1 MTRPRTRPQPRGGD
15 GKFVRTIEAAQ
26 RDAEAARLRERG
38 HTYRQIAAELGYAD
52 AGEAHHAVNRA
63 FAAIP
68 AEGVAELR
76 AQMLAQLDYLTRE
89 AIKVLEARHVTVS
102 NGKVVTL
109 HGEPVVDDA
118 PALQAIDRL
127 LRIQERKADLVPGL
141 KAPKRMEVVTLD
153 WLDAQIATL
162 TAEVD
167 ARAGELE
174 RADAEQAAAAAP
186 AAQPPG

>member
-1 MTRPRTRPQPRGGD
+1 MTRPRTRQQPRGGD
-15 GKFVRTIEAAQ
+15 GKFVRTVEAAA

-38 HTYRQIAAELGYAD
+38 CTYRQIAAELGYAD
-52 AGEAHHAVNRA
+52 AGEAHHAVSRA

-68 AEGVAELR
+68 MDGVAELR
-76 AQMLAQLDYLTRE
+76 AQMLAQLDYATRE

-109 HGEPVVDDA
+109 NGEPVLDDA

-162 TAEVD
+162 SAEVD

-174 RADAEQAAAAAP
+174 RADAGETPTAAP
-186 AAQPPG
+186 ATRTEG